1 MALHAVSFP
10 TLPIVKAHLLV
21 NCVLVFFA
29 VIVVALRFFACFSSG
44 AKLWWDDLLILL
56 AVPQGIEMLVIQG
69 LWSPMGIGYP
79 ITDTLP
85 NIVIILKLLVVYEFI
100 FATCISTIKLSVMFF
115 YLRVFVNPGLRTA
128 TKFAMGFV
136 MVWTTANILQV
147 FLICHPFEA
156 TYNPAVPGKCGNQ
169 IASFIV
175 IGAFNVITNVMI
187 LALPISTV
195 WALKMSTPAKLGIIA
210 VFSIGLIVVAIIRIV
225 SLTNLDL
232 QNLTETMIWA
242 SFWSTVEPNMGII
255 CVSMPMLGSL
265 YSRCT
270 GRRDASKLDGP
281 SDASGYNDSN
291 KFRRSQQSA
300 PDTIALETIYSP
312 DNDEHYRSEVASF
325 GREGK
330 NEDSGDDFESRLT
343 PEQELLGRDKVIQ
356 AETQWTVSRQ
366 AA

>member
-1 MALHAVSFP
+1 MDL
-10 TLPIVKAHLLV
+10 TNLL
-21 NCVLVFFA
+21 
-29 VIVVALRFFACFSSG
+29 SG
-44 AKLWWDDLLILL
+44 
-56 AVPQGIEMLVIQG
+56 
-69 LWSPMGIGYP
+69 SPMGIGYP

-85 NIVIILKLLVVYEFI
+85 NIVIILKLLVAYEFI

-156 TYNPAVPGKCGNQ
+156 TYNPAVTGKCGNQ
-169 IASFIV
+169 IASFIA
-175 IGAFNVITNVMI
+175 IGAFNVITDIMI
-187 LALPISTV
+187 LTLPISTV

-210 VFSIGLIVVAIIRIV
+210 VFSTGLIVSVVAIIRIV

-242 SFWSTVEPNMGII
+242 DFWSTVEPNLGII

-270 GRRDASKLDGP
+270 ARRGASKLDGP
-281 SDASGYNDSN
+281 SDASGYNNSN
-291 KFRRSQQSA
+291 KLRRSHPSA
-300 PDTIALETIYSP
+300 PGTIVLATIYSP
-312 DNDEHYRSEVASF
+312 ENDVRYRSEVASF
-325 GREGK
+325 GRNGK
-330 NEDSGDDFESRLT
+330 NDDSGDDFESRLT

-356 AETQWTVSRQ
+356 VETQWTVSRQ
-366 AA
+366 EA